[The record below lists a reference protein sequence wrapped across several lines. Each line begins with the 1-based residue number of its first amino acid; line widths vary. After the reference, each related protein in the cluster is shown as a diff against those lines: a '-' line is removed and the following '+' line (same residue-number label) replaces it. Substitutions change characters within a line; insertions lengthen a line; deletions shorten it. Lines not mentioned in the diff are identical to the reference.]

1 MVADLMTGL
10 LRDSLQPTD
19 FADSDHRVG
28 SWYFAD
34 FHGTATA
41 CRVHMV
47 RTGGHWF
54 QRHEWSRSDRN
65 STDMDDWL
73 YLGHRPHKPWPAH
86 FVPYVGD

>member
-1 MVADLMTGL
+1 MAGPI

-19 FADSDHRVG
+19 FADSDHRVS

-34 FHGTATA
+34 FAGTATG

-54 QRHEWSRSDRN
+54 QRHEWSHTGRN
-65 STDMDDWL
+65 STTLDDWL
-73 YLGHRPHKPWPAH
+73 YLGHRPGRQWPGGYQKYSDN
-86 FVPYVGD
+86 V

>member
-1 MVADLMTGL
+1 MAGPI

-19 FADSDHRVG
+19 FADSDHRVS

-34 FHGTATA
+34 FAGTATG

-54 QRHEWSRSDRN
+54 QRHECHTPAGTRRRWTIGCISVTDQAGSGLAGIRN
-65 STDMDDWL
+65 IQIMC
-73 YLGHRPHKPWPAH
+73 K
-86 FVPYVGD
+86 